1 MNITGELLEH
11 GSHIYFGVI
20 DYTLFGLMLL
30 FSALIGVYF
39 GCFEKKLDSRVDY
52 LFGGKTMKTLP
63 VAVSLVASHFSGITL
78 IAIPS
83 EVFYYGML
91 YWLVNVSSVVVT
103 VMINYVYLP
112 IFYKLQ
118 LTSTY
123 EYLEMRFNRNARTM
137 ASLLFTIHLLLY
149 IPLVI
154 YMPALAFSYV
164 SGLSVHII
172 TPLCCIIC
180 IFYTMLG
187 GLKAVVWIDFL
198 QSFVIMISCIVIIII
213 GLIHAGGFYERL
225 EQNCSRAEFAPF
237 HMDPSPFVRVT
248 FWNVIIGNIFSWLNY
263 CAVNQGMVQKFLAL
277 PSFAKAQQSLILFT
291 IGIFIIKTIS
301 CFTGMIVF
309 TTYYDCD
316 PIKNKVITKQDQL
329 IPYYIMDIAAS
340 IPGLPGLFIAGV
352 FSAALSSMSTNLNSL
367 GATMYEDFIQPCIRK
382 KISEKTVS
390 YIIRFLVVMIG
401 VFSVLMVF
409 VVERLGAVI
418 QLAYTMGGV
427 TSGAFLGLFSLGMF
441 FPRANSKG
449 AMAGAIV
456 SLLSLAWIAVGAQN
470 ALGRG
475 NMKYR
480 PLHTNVEGCSNF
492 NGTIPEMPEETHKLD
507 EDVFVLFRVSFMY
520 YTMMGTFILIVVAV
534 VVSLLT
540 EADDPKIMNPDLY
553 APFLRNYVMRLRKEA
568 GADESAEREML
579 NNPDKK
585 NESSLESIN
594 RSGNFLTE
602 CTL

>member
-1 MNITGELLEH
+1 
-11 GSHIYFGVI
+11 
-20 DYTLFGLMLL
+20 
-30 FSALIGVYF
+30 
-39 GCFEKKLDSRVDY
+39 
-52 LFGGKTMKTLP
+52 
-63 VAVSLVASHFSGITL
+63 
-78 IAIPS
+78 
-83 EVFYYGML
+83 
-91 YWLVNVSSVVVT
+91 
-103 VMINYVYLP
+103 
-112 IFYKLQ
+112 
-118 LTSTY
+118 
-123 EYLEMRFNRNARTM
+123 M

-213 GLIHAGGFYERL
+213 GVIHAGGFMNVWNKTVEGGRMNLFDEPRNGAEVSRSSQLRKSTTITYPVHNWHL
-225 EQNCSRAEFAPF
+225 YHQNHQLLYRNA
-237 HMDPSPFVRVT
+237 R
-248 FWNVIIGNIFSWLNY
+248 
-263 CAVNQGMVQKFLAL
+263 
-277 PSFAKAQQSLILFT
+277 
-291 IGIFIIKTIS
+291 
-301 CFTGMIVF
+301 
-309 TTYYDCD
+309 YYDCD

-401 VFSVLMVF
+401 LFSVLMVF
-409 VVERLGAVI
+409 VVERLGAII
-418 QLAYTMGGV
+418 QLVYTMGGV

-449 AMAGAIV
+449 AIAGAIV

-480 PLHTNVEGCSNF
+480 PLPTSVEGCSNF

-540 EADDPKIMNPDLY
+540 EANDPKNMNPDLY

-568 GADESAEREML
+568 ALCQLAISTGGVTSV
-579 NNPDKK
+579 
-585 NESSLESIN
+585 
-594 RSGNFLTE
+594 
-602 CTL
+602 